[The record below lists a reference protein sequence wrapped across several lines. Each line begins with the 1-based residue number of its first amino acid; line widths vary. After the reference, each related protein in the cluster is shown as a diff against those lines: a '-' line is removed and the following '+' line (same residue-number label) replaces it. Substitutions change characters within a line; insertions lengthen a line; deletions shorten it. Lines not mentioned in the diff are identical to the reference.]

1 MSCASLHLVCYV
13 CVVVFFTNGKDA
25 SYSKYKDFLQREIVK
40 CAFMFVHNF
49 VNVFEIYIQRAG

>member
-1 MSCASLHLVCYV
+1 MSCAMMLKACTWYAVSVLL
-13 CVVVFFTNGKDA
+13 FFKDA